1 MAKISEKYLCLVVS
15 NAPSC
20 WSGLFWVQWV
30 WLELYAAELNFETA
44 RLQSESRE
52 RYCQKPPITSPHFY
66 TNYIYFACSVLYP
79 HYQPE
84 YCCICFFR
92 VQEPVLFNP
101 FVCRAAISN
110 VNNFTIMLLCS
121 PTVDSFD
128 NCVRLWRMA
137 TGQSIT
143 CWDKKRANIQWLN
156 YWLVIL
162 KYKLQ
167 IWL

>member
-15 NAPSC
+15 DAPPC
-20 WSGLFWVQWV
+20 WPGLFWAQWV
-30 WLELYAAELNFETA
+30 WLELYAAELNFKTA
-44 RLQSESRE
+44 RLQSESHE
-52 RYCQKPPITSPHFY
+52 RYCHKPPITSPHFY
-66 TNYIYFACSVLYP
+66 TNYKYFACPFLYP

-128 NCVRLWRMA
+128 NCVRLERMA
-137 TGQSIT
+137 RVSLVGT
-143 CWDKKRANIQWLN
+143 KRE
-156 YWLVIL
+156 
-162 KYKLQ
+162 Q
-167 IWL
+167 ISNDLIIDWWSLINTL